1 MDLEHLHRERALL
14 IAEIHGAFKDV
25 TREGGVSWTEA
36 YAIDDYTYSVDDNNV
51 LDEERAKARALDKD
65 ISWQELVDDPK
76 WPPGP
81 DFGGFSFLDAIGYR
95 YYLPATM
102 IRDLRG
108 LSPDHPI
115 EQSSLGFHLAP
126 RSSAEMNEYMEEQL
140 ALLDQ
145 SQRRCVARYVR
156 FMRDWYRVFTDW
168 GYTERWAKAYD
179 RYWAQ
184 YA

>member
-1 MDLEHLHRERALL
+1 MDLEYLHRERALL
-14 IAEIHGAFKDV
+14 IAEIHDAFKDV

-36 YAIDDYTYSVDDNNV
+36 YAIDDYAS
-51 LDEERAKARALDKD
+51 DEDCAKAREMDTD
-65 ISWQELVDDPK
+65 ISWQELLDDPT

-108 LSPDHPI
+108 LSPDHPV
-115 EQSSLGFHLAP
+115 EMSSLDFHLTP
-126 RSSAEMNEYMEEQL
+126 RWTAESNEYMEQQL

-145 SQRRCVARYVR
+145 SQRRCVARYVG
-156 FMRDWYRVFTDW
+156 FMRDWYRVFSSW
-168 GYTERWAKAYD
+168 GYTEDWAKAYNL
-179 RYWAQ
+179 YWSKFT
-184 YA
+184 

>member
-1 MDLEHLHRERALL
+1 MSTHFEHLHRERELL
-14 IAEIHGAFKDV
+14 IAEIHDAFKDV

-36 YAIDDYTYSVDDNNV
+36 YALDDYAS
-51 LDEERAKARALDKD
+51 DEACAKAREMDTD
-65 ISWQELVDDPK
+65 ISWQELVDDPT

-108 LSPDHPI
+108 LSPDHPV
-115 EQSSLGFHLAP
+115 EQSSLDFQLSPCPAGKS
-126 RSSAEMNEYMEEQL
+126 REYMEEQL

-145 SQRRCVARYVR
+145 PQRRCVARYVG

-168 GYTERWAKAYD
+168 GYTEKWAKAYD